1 MDGFGK
7 EVMTLIQ
14 ETFNEKDVL
23 DIAMYIVSAQAVTEV
38 TEQAIMGRQSEISGL
53 SPYALQLA
61 YEYDSA
67 LTTNEFFLKH
77 YSVLRAFVIFDKIRI
92 AALRKMFIVADKEND
107 KDAFKAIQHL
117 MFCKMDALV
126 MLAFLWKGYEFAAE
140 FMAKLRLVFRL
151 SPEAEMYFEQ
161 KL

>member
-14 ETFNEKDVL
+14 ETFNEKDIL

-53 SPYALQLA
+53 SPHALQLA

-77 YSVLRAFVIFDKIRI
+77 FF
-92 AALRKMFIVADKEND
+92 
-107 KDAFKAIQHL
+107 
-117 MFCKMDALV
+117 
-126 MLAFLWKGYEFAAE
+126 
-140 FMAKLRLVFRL
+140 
-151 SPEAEMYFEQ
+151 SPSEIMW
-161 KL
+161 